1 MVMPRKKR
9 RVITFLIILSIIIIL
24 SVIGYTLYVSTD
36 MFKSN
41 DVLFS
46 KYANQLIENIKPILN
61 EENMTKVKEILDNHK
76 LSLDTNINVTYSND
90 GNTDSGINHLRMN
103 INGNAEKSTGYN
115 YQNVKIMKDEEM
127 LAGV

>member
-103 INGNAEKSTGYN
+103 INGNA
-115 YQNVKIMKDEEM
+115 
-127 LAGV
+127 